1 MRLLLCALL
10 ITSNAIACDY
20 ISDDKIE
27 FQGSIESVRLIDRKV
42 YPYDKVDDTPV
53 KVCVVNIESRIDGEW
68 YSSEGKYIFGP
79 DRSEDEACSLAEN
92 RAKVKV
98 MREEIPETLVSKRNL
113 SCNLTTIRNSCK
125 VIYMNVEMPVVGTQR
140 VKLKTCEE

>member
-20 ISDDKIE
+20 ESDDLIQYE
-27 FQGSIESVRLIDRKV
+27 GQIESIRVLDKKV
-42 YPYDKVDDTPV
+42 YPYVEDTRI
-53 KVCVVNIESRIDGEW
+53 CTMHIESRIEGEW
-68 YSSEGKYIFGP
+68 YPSKAKYIFGSEM
-79 DRSEDEACSLAEN
+79 SEDTACSLAEN

-98 MREEIPETLVSKRNL
+98 MREKLPEKLTSKRNL
-113 SCNLTTIRNSCK
+113 SCNLTTVRNSCK
-125 VIYMNVEMPVVGTQR
+125 IIYMNVEMPMVGTQR

>member
-20 ISDDKIE
+20 ESDDLIQYE
-27 FQGSIESVRLIDRKV
+27 GHIESVRVIDKKV
-42 YPYDKVDDTPV
+42 YPYVEDTRI
-53 KVCVVNIESRIDGEW
+53 CTMHIESRIKGEW
-68 YSSEGKYIFGP
+68 YPSKAKYIFGS
-79 DRSEDEACSLAEN
+79 DMSEDTACSLAEN

-98 MREEIPETLVSKRNL
+98 MREKLPEKLTSKRNL
-113 SCNLTTIRNSCK
+113 SCDLTTVRNSCK

>member
-20 ISDDKIE
+20 ESNDVIQYE
-27 FQGSIESVRLIDRKV
+27 GSIESVRVIDKKV
-42 YPYDKVDDTPV
+42 YPYVEDTRI
-53 KVCVVNIESRIDGEW
+53 CTMHIESRIKGEW
-68 YSSEGKYIFGP
+68 YSSRGKYIFGS
-79 DRSEDEACSLAEN
+79 DMSEDTACSLAEN

-98 MREEIPETLVSKRNL
+98 MREKLPEKLTSKRNL
-113 SCNLTTIRNSCK
+113 SCDLTTVRNSCK
-125 VIYMNVEMPVVGTQR
+125 VIYMNVEMPVLGTQR

>member
-20 ISDDKIE
+20 ESNDEIQFE
-27 FQGSIESVRLIDRKV
+27 GSIESVRLIDKKV
-42 YPYDKVDDTPV
+42 YPYVEDTRI
-53 KVCVVNIESRIDGEW
+53 CTMHIESRIEGEW
-68 YSSEGKYIFGP
+68 YPSKAKYIFGS
-79 DRSEDEACSLAEN
+79 DMSEDTACSLAEN

-98 MREEIPETLVSKRNL
+98 MREKLPEKLTSRRNL
-113 SCNLTTIRNSCK
+113 SCDLTTVRNSCK
-125 VIYMNVEMPVVGTQR
+125 VIYMNVEMPVLGSQR

>member
-20 ISDDKIE
+20 ESNDKVQFE
-27 FQGSIESVRLIDRKV
+27 GNIESVRLIDKKV
-42 YPYDKVDDTPV
+42 YPYVEDTRI
-53 KVCVVNIESRIDGEW
+53 CTMHIESRIKGEW
-68 YSSEGKYIFGP
+68 YPSKAKYIFGS
-79 DRSEDEACSLAEN
+79 DMSEDTACSLAEN

-98 MREEIPETLVSKRNL
+98 MREKLPEKLTSKRNL
-113 SCNLTTIRNSCK
+113 SCDLTTVRNSCK
-125 VIYMNVEMPVVGTQR
+125 VIYMNVEMPVLGTQR

>member
-20 ISDDKIE
+20 ESNDE
-27 FQGSIESVRLIDRKV
+27 VQFEGNIESVRLIDKKV
-42 YPYDKVDDTPV
+42 YPYVEDTRI
-53 KVCVVNIESRIDGEW
+53 CTMHIESRIKGEW
-68 YSSEGKYIFGP
+68 YPSKAKYIFGS
-79 DRSEDEACSLAEN
+79 DMSEDTACSLAEN

-98 MREEIPETLVSKRNL
+98 MREKLPEKLTSKRNL
-113 SCNLTTIRNSCK
+113 SCDLTTVRNSCK
-125 VIYMNVEMPVVGTQR
+125 VIYMNVEMPVLGTQR

>member
-20 ISDDKIE
+20 VSDDLIQYE
-27 FQGSIESVRLIDRKV
+27 GHIESVRVLDKKV
-42 YPYDKVDDTPV
+42 YPYVEDTRI
-53 KVCVVNIESRIDGEW
+53 CTMHIESRIEGEW
-68 YSSEGKYIFGP
+68 YPSKAKYIFGSEM
-79 DRSEDEACSLAEN
+79 SEDTACSLAEN

-98 MREEIPETLVSKRNL
+98 MREKLPEKLTSKRNL
-113 SCNLTTIRNSCK
+113 SCNLTTVRNSCK
-125 VIYMNVEMPVVGTQR
+125 IIYMNVEMPVLGTQR

>member
-10 ITSNAIACDY
+10 ITSSAIACDY
-20 ISDDKIE
+20 ESNDE
-27 FQGSIESVRLIDRKV
+27 VQFEGNIESVRLIDKKV
-42 YPYDKVDDTPV
+42 YPYVEDTRI
-53 KVCVVNIESRIDGEW
+53 CTMHIESRIKGEW
-68 YSSEGKYIFGP
+68 YPSKAKYIFGSEM
-79 DRSEDEACSLAEN
+79 SEDTACSLAEN

-98 MREEIPETLVSKRNL
+98 MREKLPEKLTSKRNL
-113 SCNLTTIRNSCK
+113 SCDLTTVRNSCK

>member
-20 ISDDKIE
+20 ESDDLIQYE
-27 FQGSIESVRLIDRKV
+27 GHIESVRVLDKKV
-42 YPYDKVDDTPV
+42 YPYVEDTRI
-53 KVCVVNIESRIDGEW
+53 CTMHIESRIKGEW
-68 YSSEGKYIFGP
+68 YSSKAKYIFGSEM
-79 DRSEDEACSLAEN
+79 SEDTACSLAEN

-98 MREEIPETLVSKRNL
+98 MREKLPEKLTSKRNL
-113 SCNLTTIRNSCK
+113 SCNLTTVRNSCK

>member
-20 ISDDKIE
+20 ESDDLIQYE
-27 FQGSIESVRLIDRKV
+27 GHIESIRVLDKKV
-42 YPYDKVDDTPV
+42 YPYVDDTRI
-53 KVCVVNIESRIDGEW
+53 CTMHIESRIEGEW
-68 YSSEGKYIFGP
+68 YSSKSKYIFGSEM
-79 DRSEDEACSLAEN
+79 SEDTACSLAEN

-98 MREEIPETLVSKRNL
+98 MREKLPEKLTSKRNL
-113 SCNLTTIRNSCK
+113 SCNLTTVRNSCK
-125 VIYMNVEMPVVGTQR
+125 IIYMNVEMPMVGTQR

>member
-20 ISDDKIE
+20 ESNDLIQYE
-27 FQGSIESVRLIDRKV
+27 GSIESVRVIDKKV
-42 YPYDKVDDTPV
+42 YPYVEDTRI
-53 KVCVVNIESRIDGEW
+53 CTMHIESRIKGEW
-68 YSSEGKYIFGP
+68 YSSRGKYIFGS
-79 DRSEDEACSLAEN
+79 DMSEDEACSLAEN

-98 MREEIPETLVSKRNL
+98 MREKLPEKLTSKRNL
-113 SCNLTTIRNSCK
+113 SCDLTTVRNSCK

>member
-20 ISDDKIE
+20 ESNDEIQFE
-27 FQGSIESVRLIDRKV
+27 GSIESVRLIDKKV
-42 YPYDKVDDTPV
+42 YPYVEDTRI
-53 KVCVVNIESRIDGEW
+53 CTMHIESRISGEW
-68 YSSEGKYIFGP
+68 YPSKAKYIFGS
-79 DRSEDEACSLAEN
+79 DMSEDTACSLAEN

-98 MREEIPETLVSKRNL
+98 MREKLPEKLTSKRNL
-113 SCNLTTIRNSCK
+113 SCDLTTVRNSCK

>member
-20 ISDDKIE
+20 ESDDLIQYE
-27 FQGSIESVRLIDRKV
+27 GHIESVRVLDKKV
-42 YPYDKVDDTPV
+42 YPYVEDTRI
-53 KVCVVNIESRIDGEW
+53 CTMHIESRIEGEW
-68 YSSEGKYIFGP
+68 YPSKAKYIFGS
-79 DRSEDEACSLAEN
+79 DMSEDTACSLAEN

-98 MREEIPETLVSKRNL
+98 MREKLPEKLTSKRNL
-113 SCNLTTIRNSCK
+113 SCNLTTVRNSCK
-125 VIYMNVEMPVVGTQR
+125 IIYMNVEMPMVGTQR